1 MRHGDKINALG
12 RTKSHRDAL
21 LKNMACSL
29 IEHKRIFTSLAKA
42 KALRVYLEP
51 MITRSKSNQ
60 THDRRVVFS
69 YLQNKYAVDTLFTE
83 ISEKVASRPGG
94 YLRIIKTG
102 PRKSDATE
110 MAMIEFVDYN
120 TIYDPNESAKKA
132 KSTTRRS
139 RRKSKVAE
147 ESTASS
153 TSAPAT
159 EVVEEPTVEVNAPA
173 EELHS
178 TEEVIND
185 VASSPIEELAAD
197 VTETVAD
204 TVADPVQEA
213 TESAEEVAQAAEESA
228 PEADT
233 TEENTDEQK
242 DA

>member
-29 IEHKRIFTSLAKA
+29 IEHKRIFTTLAKA

-69 YLQNKYAVDTLFTE
+69 YLQNKYAVDTLFSE

-102 PRKSDATE
+102 PRKSDASE

-120 TIYDPNESAKKA
+120 TIYDPNENAKKA
-132 KSTTRRS
+132 KTTRRS
-139 RRKSKVAE
+139 RRKNKGAE
-147 ESTASS
+147 T
-153 TSAPAT
+153 TSATPAT
-159 EVVEEPTVEVNAPA
+159 V
-173 EELHS
+173 
-178 TEEVIND
+178 
-185 VASSPIEELAAD
+185 
-197 VTETVAD
+197 VTETAEVPPEVTESVNEVVAD
-204 TVADPVQEA
+204 VQEA
-213 TESAEEVAQAAEESA
+213 TETVTETVTEPTIDLAETTTEVADEVTETVSDAVELPADEKATQEESA
-228 PEADT
+228 PEAET
-233 TEENTDEQK
+233 TDESTEDQK